1 VSGIKI
7 TVVLSTYN
15 GERYL
20 EEQLDSLRRQSLQPD
35 EVLIRDDCS
44 SDGTVELVR
53 NYIERYGL
61 ASFGWKL
68 NVSDL
73 NLGWKRS
80 FYELILIA
88 KGNYIFPCD
97 QDDVWCPEKIETMV
111 GVMEALSG
119 IDLLACSVNPLY
131 EEGSQKVA
139 SATDECKGNVD
150 DAFRPFELDAR
161 FMYVNRP
168 GCSYCIRRTFV
179 DEIKHYWNQEWPHD
193 AVLWRLAAI
202 KGTLGLLDKQL
213 VTFRRHASNASSRKM
228 TDRRSRL
235 AIARYYIENVEMLQR
250 FAEGSDNSNP
260 NAYKLLCEMG
270 IWLHARADFLDG
282 KQRVRNLLE
291 MTLGRRFYSGWKG
304 FFMDVALGLVPGV
317 HL

>member
-1 VSGIKI
+1 MMSNKI
-7 TVVLSTYN
+7 SIVLSTFN
-15 GERYL
+15 GESFL
-20 EEQLDSLRRQSLQPD
+20 EEQLDSILNQTVQPD
-35 EVLIRDDCS
+35 EVLVRDDCS
-44 SDGTVELVR
+44 NDGTLAILR
-53 NYIERYGL
+53 DYMERHDLY
-61 ASFGWKL
+61 SQGWL
-68 NVSDL
+68 LYEGHS

-80 FYELILIA
+80 FHDLIMSSR
-88 KGNYIFPCD
+88 GDYIFPCD
-97 QDDVWCPEKIETMV
+97 QDDVWRPEKIETMV
-111 GVMEALSG
+111 GIMDASSD
-119 IDLLACSVNPLY
+119 IDLLACSVEPLY

-139 SATDECKGNVD
+139 SATDERKGNVD

-179 DEIKHYWNQEWPHD
+179 DEIKHYWNREWPHD

-235 AIARYYIENVEMLQR
+235 AVARYYIENVEMLQR
-250 FAEGSDNSNP
+250 FAEGSDNCNP
-260 NAYKLLCEMG
+260 NVYKLLCEMR

-282 KQRVRNLLE
+282 KQRARNLLE
-291 MTLGRRFYSGWKG
+291 MALGRRFYSGWKG